1 MKGNSQKHMKFTGN
15 LQEQK
20 LNKHTKSDY
29 AYREMGHISS
39 DLKKKIDHWIL
50 YHAQLVLLYC
60 DSWLHQVNQL
70 TELLHC
76 YESENACHLL
86 QEQGQNPHG

>member
-29 AYREMGHISS
+29 AYSEMGHISS
-39 DLKKKIDHWIL
+39 DLKKKIDH
-50 YHAQLVLLYC
+50 
-60 DSWLHQVNQL
+60 
-70 TELLHC
+70 
-76 YESENACHLL
+76 
-86 QEQGQNPHG
+86 